1 MKKYRHIIFDAD
13 YTLIDFGE
21 DEKRAF
27 RAAFQNTPLD
37 REEMIAEMREYSRE
51 NWEALGL
58 NRVNDPTIRREY
70 HALHYVHVHAL
81 FEYAKETYDRG
92 LTDEK
97 ERIFFETLSSPA
109 HPCESALETVKALSK
124 KYAVSVAT
132 NGLSKMQRARLT
144 EFTPYLFRLFVSEEM
159 NAIKP
164 AREFGNAVL
173 RSLHARAEDCLFV
186 GDSLVSDIAL
196 ANKLGMD
203 AVWCNPEKRELPEG
217 YRVIK
222 EIGSTGELI
231 NFL

>member
-1 MKKYRHIIFDAD
+1 MKKYRHVIFDAD

-27 RAAFQNTPLD
+27 RAAFRNTPLD
-37 REEMIAEMREYSRE
+37 REEIIETMREYSRE

-58 NRVNDPTIRREY
+58 NRVNDPAIRKEY

-81 FEYAKETYDRG
+81 FEFAKEKYGYG
-92 LTDEK
+92 LTDDR
-97 ERIFFETLSSPA
+97 ERVFFETLSSPA
-109 HPCESALETVKALSK
+109 HPCKGALETVRTLSQ

-173 RSLHARAEDCLFV
+173 LALGARAEDCLFV

-196 ANKLGMD
+196 ADKLGMD

-217 YRVIK
+217 YRVVK

-231 NFL
+231 KFL

>member
-1 MKKYRHIIFDAD
+1 MKKYRHVIFDAD

-27 RAAFQNTPLD
+27 RAAFRNTPLD
-37 REEMIAEMREYSRE
+37 REEIIETMREYSRE

-58 NRVNDPTIRREY
+58 NRVNDPAIRKEY

-81 FEYAKETYDRG
+81 FEFAKEKYGYG
-92 LTDEK
+92 LTDDR
-97 ERIFFETLSSPA
+97 ERVFFETLSSPA
-109 HPCESALETVKALSK
+109 HPCKGALETVRTLSQ

-173 RSLHARAEDCLFV
+173 LALGARAEDCLFV

-196 ANKLGMD
+196 ADKLGMD

-217 YRVIK
+217 YRVVK
-222 EIGSTGELI
+222 EIGSPGELI
-231 NFL
+231 KFL